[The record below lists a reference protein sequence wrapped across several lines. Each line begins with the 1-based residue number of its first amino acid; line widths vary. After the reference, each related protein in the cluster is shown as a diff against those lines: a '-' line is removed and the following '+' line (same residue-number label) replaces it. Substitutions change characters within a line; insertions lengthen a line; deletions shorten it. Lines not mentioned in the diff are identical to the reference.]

1 MKSQFSRIRLAL
13 FASLAVMLITFA
25 CVFDTPVDAAY
36 SATEAAARA
45 SITAAAKATD
55 LAAVATLEAALTNEP
70 PQNATAAAKA
80 TDDAALMK
88 DFLQTATAAAT
99 ATIAAPTVATSSA
112 TESNPQETVNTSV
125 LVGDARSF
133 SMPPTAL
140 AYANKDAAAPPQG
153 FGVYPEGSPSYFHE
167 WIFLTHPNDALE
179 VDTPVST
186 TVGVEFWGD
195 TNDGEARLLVD
206 GVERWSGSTHGD
218 DANWPGG
225 AFVRYVQITGLQEQ
239 PHTVRIEQTG
249 NGDVTVYY
257 VGIGDVT
264 P

>member
-1 MKSQFSRIRLAL
+1 MVVTKEVRTMKSQIPRIRLAL
-13 FASLAVMLITFA
+13 FASLAGVLIVVA
-25 CVFDTPVDAAY
+25 CIAPEVWIPQVHAAET
-36 SATEAAARA
+36 ATAKAPLFVNPAGPPEKA
-45 SITAAAKATD
+45 TAASKATD
-55 LAAVATLEAALTNEP
+55 EAVIATDEAAL
-70 PQNATAAAKA
+70 AT
-80 TDDAALMK
+80 
-88 DFLQTATAAAT
+88 QTATAAAT
-99 ATIAAPTVATSSA
+99 ASQEAGAAN
-112 TESNPQETVNTSV
+112 EGNPQLEVGAAV

-133 SMPPTAL
+133 SVPPTAL
-140 AYANKDAAAPPQG
+140 AYANTDAAAPPQG

-167 WIFLTHPNDALE
+167 WIFLTHPDDALE

-206 GVERWSGSTHGD
+206 GVKRWSGDTHGD

-225 AFVRYVQITGLQEQ
+225 AFVRYVQITGLQNQ

-249 NGDVTVYY
+249 NGDVTVYF
-257 VGIGDVT
+257 VGIGQAA